1 MIKVGSLCSGY
12 GGLELGL
19 SPLMNVKTEWHS
31 EISSTADAVM
41 QKRFGTKNLG
51 DLTQIINPPE
61 VDIVTAG
68 FPCQPVSYAGER
80 KGIHDERWLI
90 EDVCRIAFEAD
101 ARWLILENVRGLLT
115 ANNGNAL
122 ARVVEAMALNGFTQW
137 EWTTFQA
144 RHIGAPHR
152 RDRWFC
158 VASNPKSS
166 NGRLKEQQNMV
177 TPSREAAELGER
189 TCSFGKWEAAIK
201 RWEQIIGRVA
211 PSPNIATDKK
221 YEIVSPLFLE
231 WMMGLPEGHVTD
243 LDLSYE
249 SKMRV
254 LGNGVVPL
262 QATHAIKFL
271 LKNIQGE
278 IPSGNKPPNEIRQNS

>member
-1 MIKVGSLCSGY
+1 METKVGSLCSGY

-19 SPLMNVKTEWHS
+19 SPLMNIKSEWHS
-31 EISSTADAVM
+31 EIDSGADAVM
-41 QKRFGTKNLG
+41 QHRFGTKNLG
-51 DLTQIINPPE
+51 DLTQVKNPPE

-80 KGIHDERWLI
+80 KGIYDERWLI
-90 EDVCRIAFEAD
+90 EDVCRIASEAN

-115 ANNGNAL
+115 ANNGDAL

-158 VASNPKSS
+158 VATNPKSS
-166 NGRLKEQQNMV
+166 NVRSEEQQDMA
-177 TPSREAAELGER
+177 TTTREATELGER
-189 TCSFGKWEAAIK
+189 TCSFGKWEDAIR
-201 RWEQIIGRVA
+201 RWERITGRLA
-211 PSPNIATDKK
+211 PKPNITTSKK
-221 YEIVSPLFLE
+221 YDIVSPRFVE
-231 WMMGLPEGHVTD
+231 WMMGLPDGHVTD
-243 LDLSYE
+243 LGLTYE
-249 SKMRV
+249 SQMKV

-262 QATHAIKFL
+262 QATHAIHFL
-271 LKNIQGE
+271 ISQSKG
-278 IPSGNKPPNEIRQNS
+278 KQNATR

>member
-1 MIKVGSLCSGY
+1 MMRVGSLCSGY

-19 SPLMNVKTEWHS
+19 SPLIDIKSEWHS
-31 EISSTADAVM
+31 EIDSGADVVM
-41 QKRFGTKNLG
+41 QHRFGTKNLG
-51 DLTQIINPPE
+51 DLTQITNPPE

-80 KGIHDERWLI
+80 KGIYDERWLI
-90 EDVCRIAFEAD
+90 EDVCRIASEAD

-115 ANNGNAL
+115 ANNGDAL

-166 NGRLKEQQNMV
+166 NVRSEEQQNMA
-177 TPSREAAELGER
+177 TPTREATELGER
-189 TCSFGKWEAAIK
+189 TRSFGKWENAIQ
-201 RWEQIIGRVA
+201 RWERIIGRLA
-211 PSPNIATDKK
+211 PNPSISTSKK
-221 YEIVSPLFLE
+221 YDIVSPRFVE
-231 WMMGLPEGHVTD
+231 FMMGLPDGHVTD
-243 LDLSYE
+243 LGLTYE
-249 SKMRV
+249 SQMKV

-271 LKNIQGE
+271 FNNMQGG
-278 IPSGNKPPNEIRQNS
+278 IHNGNTIRQSS